1 MVSPKSF
8 HDLAELL
15 NDRYRRYAQP
25 FFIEGDPISIPHR
38 FTCKPDVEIS
48 ALLTSTFA
56 WGSRKSIVNS
66 ATRLMEIMD
75 WKPYEFTL
83 NFSKREENR
92 LKGFVHRTF
101 SSANAVE
108 FCYVLKDI
116 YTNHGGLEN
125 VFAQGFRKSNSVEG
139 AIAAYRNFFVQHE
152 VSPGTLRHVP
162 NISRGAAAKRIN
174 MFLRWMV
181 RPQKEGVDF
190 GLWHHIPTS
199 KLLIPLDLHTGRV
212 ARRLGLL
219 SRKQDDFRAVLELTE
234 SLTAFDASDPV
245 KYDYALFGMGIHEHI
260 K

>member
-1 MVSPKSF
+1 MDSPKSF
-8 HDLAELL
+8 HDLAALL

-38 FTCKPDVEIS
+38 FTNKPDIEIS
-48 ALLTSTFA
+48 ALLISTFA

-75 WKPYEFTL
+75 WKPYEFIM

-108 FCYVLKDI
+108 FCYVLRDI
-116 YTNHGGLEN
+116 YANHGGLEN
-125 VFAQGFRKSNSVEG
+125 VFAQGFCKSNSVEG
-139 AIAAYRNFFVQHE
+139 AIATYRNFFVQYE
-152 VSPGTLRHVP
+152 VSTGTLRHVP

-181 RPQKEGVDF
+181 RPNKEGVDF
-190 GLWHHIPTS
+190 GLWNQIPTS
-199 KLLIPLDLHTGRV
+199 KLLMPLDLHTGRV

-219 SRKQDDFRAVLELTE
+219 SRKQDDFRAVVELTE
-234 SLTAFDASDPV
+234 SLKAFDASDPV